1 MDVNDNCYHY
11 YYKKMTNILELKKN
25 LNKNFQHP
33 LSFEYEK
40 VKILY
45 NSLLNSGYTSC
56 QAFHEAMKLLSIT
69 NPHIK
74 LCEVSKKTFNI
85 IFPIYDNY
93 YENNIDNHSQN

>member
-1 MDVNDNCYHY
+1 MSNIFELR
-11 YYKKMTNILELKKN
+11 KKENQDFYNLPSLK
-25 LNKNFQHP
+25 
-33 LSFEYEK
+33 YER

-56 QAFHEAMKLLSIT
+56 QAFHEAMKLLTII
-69 NPHIK
+69 NPRIK
-74 LCEVSKKTFNI
+74 LSEVSKKTFNI

>member
-1 MDVNDNCYHY
+1 MS
-11 YYKKMTNILELKKN
+11 NIFELKKN
-25 LNKNFQHP
+25 KNQNFQYAP
-33 LSFEYEK
+33 SLKYER

-45 NSLLNSGYTSC
+45 NNLLNSGYTSC
-56 QAFHEAMKLLSIT
+56 QAFHEAMKLLSII

-74 LCEVSKKTFNI
+74 LSEVSKKTFNI